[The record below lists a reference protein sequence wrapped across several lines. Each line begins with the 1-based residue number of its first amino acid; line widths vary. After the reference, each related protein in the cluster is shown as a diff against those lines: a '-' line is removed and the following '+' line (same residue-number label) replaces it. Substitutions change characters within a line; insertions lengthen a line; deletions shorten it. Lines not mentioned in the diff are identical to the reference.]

1 MSIRLCL
8 IRDIADIER
17 LELSTSHLI
26 FSDIPDVIVALLNQ
40 NFNVISSSP
49 FTCRSLWEEVIEFRN
64 ELFASIDF
72 GLFQEKVGV
81 EFEFLDSLKFSTRML
96 LDGYAYELLLVK
108 KIRKEFSIDKV
119 VFGGGFIH
127 SGTHDLV
134 KETDLL
140 DYVVETSRQAKSRL
154 IVPAIKRVLFEV
166 SILFLRLNFN
176 RSILALSSGSGLASM
191 IERGS
196 LLSDKRDITFL
207 LSGRKKLFSISVV
220 FRWFSALCFDKTS
233 FAGIVLPASRKWRSP
248 LSPQDFILEK
258 HIFRALKVKRAD
270 KVLGNKV
277 AIQSSLLVLAL
288 FQNLSRWLGD
298 HHRDLVVAKRVFG
311 AIQPKLFIAQHSLNL
326 SSCLALEARKRGIK
340 SLLVSHGSHIYS
352 EDKVALMEWRH
363 HSRTM
368 FCGPFGATAI
378 QTPAAAVFHER
389 LETKTEGVITGPL
402 IVHGSKSKTMVTMRQ
417 KLFGKNADKI
427 ILLHASTPKTPDS
440 MRPLIYESLD
450 EYVANISALVAAASK
465 NPDIHVAIRFRC
477 VPGLSASSVKQA
489 ISNYDNWSWCEAGAF
504 EDWLTSSD
512 ILVSYSS
519 TTIEQAFFSKKPVM
533 LFDRHQSYQHFSGE
547 SVDLPNADLA
557 GVCFCNEK
565 DLDMCIKQLLS
576 EKTGEEEILV
586 QSIYSAFEDSTAG
599 SQRGLNHFLNG
610 NLND

>member
-1 MSIRLCL
+1 MIRLCL
-8 IRDIADIER
+8 IRDVADVER
-17 LELSTSHLI
+17 LQPSISDIIL
-26 FSDIPDVIVALLNQ
+26 SDIPDVQVALLDKD
-40 NFNVISSSP
+40 FNVISSSP
-49 FTCRSLWEEVIEFRN
+49 FTDRSLWEEVIEFRN
-64 ELFASIDF
+64 ELFASVNF

-81 EFEFLDSLKFSTRML
+81 ELEFLDSLKFSLRL
-96 LDGYAYELLLVK
+96 LLAGYAYELLLVK
-108 KIRKEFSIDKV
+108 KIRKEYSIDKV

-134 KETDLL
+134 MEKDFL
-140 DYVVETSRQAKSRL
+140 DYAVEKSRQVKSRL

-166 SILFLRLNFN
+166 SILSLRLNFN
-176 RSILALSSGSGLASM
+176 RSILALSSDSGLASM

-196 LLSDKRDITFL
+196 MLSDKQDLTFL
-207 LSGRKKLFSISVV
+207 LSGRKKLLSIAGVC
-220 FRWFSALCFDKTS
+220 RWFRELCFDKTS
-233 FAGIVLPASRKWRSP
+233 FAGIVLPASRKWLSP
-248 LSPQDFILEK
+248 LSPQDFILDQR
-258 HIFRALKVKRAD
+258 IFRALTAKQAD

-277 AIQSSLLVLAL
+277 ATQSHLLALAL

-298 HHRDLVVAKRVFG
+298 HHRDLFVAKRVFG
-311 AIQPKLFIAQHSLNL
+311 AIQPKLFIAQHSLNF

-352 EDKVALMEWRH
+352 EDKVALMEWSH

-378 QTPAAAVFHER
+378 QTPAAAVFHEW
-389 LETKTEGVITGPL
+389 LETKPEGVITGPL
-402 IVHGSKSKTMVTMRQ
+402 IVHGSKSKTMVTTRQ

-427 ILLHASTPKTPDS
+427 IILHASTPKTPDV

-450 EYVANISALVAAASK
+450 EYVANITALVAAASK
-465 NPDIHVAIRFRC
+465 NTDIHVAIRFRR

-489 ISNYDNWSWCEAGAF
+489 ISNYDNWSWCETGAF
-504 EDWLTSSD
+504 EDWLSSSD

-533 LFDRHQSYQHFSGE
+533 LFDRHQSYQHFSGK
-547 SVDLPNADLA
+547 SVGLPNADLA

-565 DLDMCIKQLLS
+565 DLEMCIKQSLS
-576 EKTGEEEILV
+576 ENTQEEEMLV
-586 QSIYSAFEDSTAG
+586 HSIYSAFEDSDAG

-610 NLND
+610 YIND